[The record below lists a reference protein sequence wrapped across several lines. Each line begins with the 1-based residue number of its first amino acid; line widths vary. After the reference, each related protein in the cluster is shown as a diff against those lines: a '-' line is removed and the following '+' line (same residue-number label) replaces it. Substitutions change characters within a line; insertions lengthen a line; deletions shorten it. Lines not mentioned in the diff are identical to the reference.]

1 MKTLPSALHGCWVDQ
16 YAKQFPPLYEEV
28 LPPES
33 QLWQL
38 FGREAPNPPK
48 APPPYQEPD
57 DDMVF
62 EEVVII
68 HYMALAS
75 APLEE
80 VRVDLLEMLK
90 KYVRIKRGV

>member
-1 MKTLPSALHGCWVDQ
+1 MKTLAFTLHGYWVDR
-16 YAKQFPPLYEEV
+16 YAKYFPPPYEGV
-28 LPPES
+28 LRPGS

-80 VRVDLLEMLK
+80 VRVDLLETLK
-90 KYVRIKRGV
+90 KYMRIKRGM